1 MTAAI
6 FFISFS
12 SLDLMGLLLRVLSG
26 PHQGAEFDIPEEE
39 IIIGAAD
46 ECDVII
52 SDALVTDRHAKFRPS
67 EGRIFIT
74 PLDGNV
80 FIDGKLLRES
90 ATIDNFKFITI
101 GATHMMMGEAE
112 SEHWQAVS
120 LGDFP
125 ELEKIEEELITF
137 SELPERNVKTIEEK
151 PENGIEKI
159 KDQEAED
166 IKETE
171 LKDRKA
177 EQADKL
183 SKIKLTFKQKIIRYS
198 IEVTVCCAVA
208 IAGSIVYVLWKDC
221 RAAPLSKP
229 DTIED
234 RVQKEIADL
243 KLNARLKISRA
254 SKDSPVS
261 VVGYVSTLN
270 DSAAIKATVRNIEE
284 DILIRIFCMEK
295 LVNRASE
302 IVQQSKQG
310 VVLERSKE
318 FGEIVAMGYIKKAEI
333 WKKLKAEIQSIKGIT
348 NIKDEVLVKDSAIKI
363 AKDILLERRFK
374 EKLEVGVN
382 DLGVEIRGTIS
393 DNDKEDW
400 AKARSELEKVFK
412 KKAQLSFAISV
423 STDRNLTIEKF
434 FGGKIDSVNFS
445 NQGLDWINIKDG
457 NKYFQGSVLPSG
469 YVIDHIEQD
478 SVTIKNADE
487 EVKLDFNL
495 I

>member
-1 MTAAI
+1 VAI

-12 SLDLMGLLLRVLSG
+12 SLDSMGLLLKVLSG

-39 IIIGAAD
+39 IIIGATD

-52 SDALVTDRHAKFRPS
+52 SDALVADRHAKFKPS

-125 ELEKIEEELITF
+125 ELEKIEEEVATF
-137 SELPERNVKTIEEK
+137 SALPEPNAETIEE
-151 PENGIEKI
+151 GSGSGADKI
-159 KDQEAED
+159 KDQAAED

-177 EQADKL
+177 VQADKVG
-183 SKIKLTFKQKIIRYS
+183 KIKLTFKQKIIRYS
-198 IEVTVCCAVA
+198 AGFIVCCAITV
-208 IAGSIVYVLWKDC
+208 AGSIGYVLWRDYK
-221 RAAPLSKP
+221 ATPPSKP
-229 DTIED
+229 DSIEN
-234 RVQKEIADL
+234 RVRKAIADL
-243 KLNARLKISRA
+243 KLNAKLKV
-254 SKDSPVS
+254 SKAGEDSPVS
-261 VVGYVSTLN
+261 VVGYVNTLN
-270 DSAAIKATVRNIEE
+270 DSSAVKTTVRNIGE
-284 DILIRIFCMEK
+284 DISIKVFCMEK
-295 LVNRASE
+295 LVNRATE
-302 IVQQSKQG
+302 IVQQSKQN
-310 VVLERSKE
+310 VVLKRSE
-318 FGEIVAMGYIKKAEI
+318 TFGEIVAMGYIKKVEIWEKLEAEI
-333 WKKLKAEIQSIKGIT
+333 RSIKGVT
-348 NIKDEVLVKDSAIKI
+348 DIKDEVLVKDSAIKI
-363 AKDILLERRFK
+363 AKDILLEHQFK
-374 EKLEVGVN
+374 EKLEVSVN

-393 DNDKEDW
+393 DNDKENW
-400 AKARSELEKVFK
+400 AETRSELEKAFK
-412 KKAQLSFAISV
+412 KKAQLGFAISV

-478 SVTIKNADE
+478 SVIIKNAE
-487 EVKLDFNL
+487 EEIKLNFNL